1 MKLNK
6 SVTLPLSVLIST
18 GVMLLAC
25 NPMDSEN
32 STSMMWFK
40 WFLLA
45 LALGVSQKIAN
56 VPIANPHSSN
66 PVSFMGDSPNKNTS
80 VDQASDKILDETD
93 REENRQE
100 KILDEVLNERPHNY
114 DTFYC
119 HS

>member
-1 MKLNK
+1 MKFNK
-6 SVTLPLSVLIST
+6 SVTSFLLVLISA
-18 GVMLLAC
+18 GVILPVC
-25 NPMDSEN
+25 NSMDSSN
-32 STSMMWFK
+32 STSMTWLK

-45 LALGVSQKIAN
+45 LALGLSQKIAN
-56 VPIANPHSSN
+56 SSN
-66 PVSFMGDSPNKNTS
+66 PVFFVGASQNKNTS

>member
-6 SVTLPLSVLIST
+6 SVTLSLPVLISA

-25 NPMDSEN
+25 NPMDSNN
-32 STSMMWFK
+32 STSMMWLK

-45 LALGVSQKIAN
+45 LTLGLSHKIAN
-56 VPIANPHSSN
+56 VPIANAHSSN
-66 PVSFMGDSPNKNTS
+66 PVSFVGASQNKNTS
-80 VDQASDKILDETD
+80 VDQASDKILDEAD

-100 KILDEVLNERPHNY
+100 KILDEAFNETPHSY

-119 HS
+119 HT